1 MQRNAA
7 LEMQSM
13 WIKFPNWD
21 QHKACGGGWAGKS
34 RGKIRGKSMESRG
47 KIEGQSG
54 KEGALESES
63 QSESESGAGQV
74 RDWGQFSS
82 AANILSKLRQRMEKN
97 IHTYSYIQKW
107 EN

>member
-1 MQRNAA
+1 VVEAGLA
-7 LEMQSM
+7 
-13 WIKFPNWD
+13 
-21 QHKACGGGWAGKS
+21 KAGGKS
-34 RGKIRGKSMESRG
+34 G